1 MLINQ
6 DFSVDRTKYIG
17 GSDIGAILGLSKF
30 KTPLEVWMEKT
41 GKQTKQMDSL
51 PLRFGS
57 FAEEFVAQEYTR
69 SSGHSLVH
77 DESIYIHPQHSYMS
91 AHIDR
96 FVLGEGSDR
105 PPTRILECKTASPFN
120 QDQWGEPGSDQ
131 VPMSY
136 LCQCI
141 WYMAITQIEVTDLA
155 VLFGNSDFRIY
166 TLKRDLDL
174 EALVLKQ
181 ASHFWN
187 TYVLPDCPPP
197 TQSEADCQLLFKQSI
212 PAKTTEAS
220 SQTQDLVSRLLEL
233 NQHMKTVEIQMS
245 EIKQQLMN
253 QMGDSEQLCYQ
264 GQVLATWKAPKPSY
278 RLDAKS
284 LEQDHPKLYEQY
296 KLPIQNSRR
305 FVIKEPS
312 AQ

>member
-1 MLINQ
+1 
-6 DFSVDRTKYIG
+6 
-17 GSDIGAILGLSKF
+17 
-30 KTPLEVWMEKT
+30 
-41 GKQTKQMDSL
+41 
-51 PLRFGS
+51 
-57 FAEEFVAQEYTR
+57 
-69 SSGHSLVH
+69 
-77 DESIYIHPQHSYMS
+77 MS

-96 FVLGEGSDR
+96 FVLGEGSNK

-141 WYMAITQIEVTDLA
+141 WYMAITQIEATDLA

>member
-30 KTPLEVWMEKT
+30 KSPLEVWMEKT
-41 GKQTKQMDSL
+41 GKESKQIDSL

-57 FAEEFVAQEYTR
+57 FAEEFVAQEYAR
-69 SSGHSLVH
+69 SSGYCLVH
-77 DESIYIHPQHSYMS
+77 DESIHIHPQHTYMS

-96 FVLGEGSDR
+96 FVLTEGTDR

-120 QDQWGEPGSDQ
+120 QEQWGEPGSDQ

-141 WYMAITQIEVTDLA
+141 WYMAITQIEVADLA

-166 TLKRDLDL
+166 TLRRDLDL

-187 TYVLPDCPPP
+187 TYVLPNCAPP
-197 TQSEADCQLLFKQSI
+197 TQSEADCQLLFRKSI
-212 PAKTTEAS
+212 PAKTTEATT
-220 SQTQDLVSRLLEL
+220 QTHELVTRLLEFT
-233 NQHMKTVEIQMS
+233 QHMKTIETQMS
-245 EIKQQLMN
+245 AIKQQLMN
-253 QMGDSEQLCYQ
+253 QMGDSELLCYQ
-264 GQVLATWKAPKPSY
+264 GQLLASWKAPKPSF

-284 LEQDHPKLYEQY
+284 LEQAYPELYEQY

-312 AQ
+312 AR

>member
-1 MLINQ
+1 ML
-6 DFSVDRTKYIG
+6 
-17 GSDIGAILGLSKF
+17 
-30 KTPLEVWMEKT
+30 T
-41 GKQTKQMDSL
+41 GC
-51 PLRFGS
+51 
-57 FAEEFVAQEYTR
+57 
-69 SSGHSLVH
+69 
-77 DESIYIHPQHSYMS
+77 ES
-91 AHIDR
+91 A
-96 FVLGEGSDR
+96 
-105 PPTRILECKTASPFN
+105 
-120 QDQWGEPGSDQ
+120 
-131 VPMSY
+131 
-136 LCQCI
+136 
-141 WYMAITQIEVTDLA
+141 DLA

-166 TLKRDLDL
+166 TLMRDLDL

-187 TYVLPDCPPP
+187 TYVLPDCAPP
-197 TQSEADCQLLFKQSI
+197 TNSEADCQLLFRKSI

-220 SQTQDLVSRLLEL
+220 AQTQDLVTQLLEL
-233 NQHMKTVEIQMS
+233 NQHMKSVETQMS